1 MVEEKDIGWYNPNY
15 IVGYGKLG
23 GVEVRTPGRKKLYR
37 GGFNKDLWSPEIQEK
52 FPHREKNFIKSKNF
66 YHLTKDQAMNQVH
79 QDMIV
84 KLQKEIDQIDAEMYQ
99 LKNRMNDCMIHRTR
113 IEGKIEGLQDAL
125 QEMDKVVSASG
136 QPTTSDSVVVDTISP
151 EDMEKFEKQQKDEKR
166 KAKVEFMKV

>member
-1 MVEEKDIGWYNPNY
+1 
-15 IVGYGKLG
+15 
-23 GVEVRTPGRKKLYR
+23 
-37 GGFNKDLWSPEIQEK
+37 
-52 FPHREKNFIKSKNF
+52 
-66 YHLTKDQAMNQVH
+66 MNQVH